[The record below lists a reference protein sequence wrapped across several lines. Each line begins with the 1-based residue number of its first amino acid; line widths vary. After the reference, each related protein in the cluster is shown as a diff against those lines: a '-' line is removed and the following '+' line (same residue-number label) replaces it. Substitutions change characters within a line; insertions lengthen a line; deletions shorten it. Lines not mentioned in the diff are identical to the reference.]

1 MRNKKNSAE
10 SLVVTEKVC
19 NFAKYYK
26 QSTIMMQL
34 NTLNTLNS
42 SQVMLIQSFA
52 SMDRQKDSEE
62 LMDVLRL
69 FYAKKLDEEMQQL
82 WDDGTFNQEV
92 LDELRT
98 QHLRA

>member
-1 MRNKKNSAE
+1 
-10 SLVVTEKVC
+10 
-19 NFAKYYK
+19 
-26 QSTIMMQL
+26 MMQL

>member
-1 MRNKKNSAE
+1 
-10 SLVVTEKVC
+10 
-19 NFAKYYK
+19 
-26 QSTIMMQL
+26 MMEL

-52 SMDRQKDSEE
+52 SMDKEKDREE
-62 LMDVLRL
+62 LMDVLKL

-82 WDDGTFNQEV
+82 WDDGKYNQEV
-92 LDELRT
+92 LDELRN